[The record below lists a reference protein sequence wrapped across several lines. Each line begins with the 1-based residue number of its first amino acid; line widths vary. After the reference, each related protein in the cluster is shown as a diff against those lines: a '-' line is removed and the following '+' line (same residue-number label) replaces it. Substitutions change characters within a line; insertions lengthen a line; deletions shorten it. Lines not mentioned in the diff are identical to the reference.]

1 MGAHSLKATAL
12 SWLAKAMA
20 PEKVRRLLGYHV
32 KPKDRSVVIYSRD
45 ALAEGLEILTNVI
58 KEIREGRFK
67 PDAPRNQRWEK
78 SPPASSGVV
87 PASDDEGDEVLAPG
101 EEWDMMEVRTPEKSV
116 HRLVEMTEMSSETS
130 EEEPGDQESED
141 ERNLE
146 AVVVAKLGAPKKATT
161 DLYRHGLTGKLW
173 KCHPRQ
179 VSLWT
184 SDQCRHDQA

>member
-1 MGAHSLKATAL
+1 
-12 SWLAKAMA
+12 
-20 PEKVRRLLGYHV
+20 
-32 KPKDRSVVIYSRD
+32 
-45 ALAEGLEILTNVI
+45 
-58 KEIREGRFK
+58 
-67 PDAPRNQRWEK
+67 
-78 SPPASSGVV
+78 
-87 PASDDEGDEVLAPG
+87 
-101 EEWDMMEVRTPEKSV
+101 
-116 HRLVEMTEMSSETS
+116 MTEMTSESS